1 MFYADHR
8 KHGLRH
14 SPFKALVAP
23 RPIAWVSSLSTEGV
37 VNLAPY
43 SFFNAMADS
52 PPIIVFAPNNPR
64 LGGGRKDTLENIEQ
78 TGEFV
83 VNLCNWDLRLPMNES
98 SAHVPPEVD
107 EIELAGLTAAP
118 SEIVKPPRVAEAPAA
133 LECEFLFRVRL
144 PGSSPKIE
152 NNACFGRVV
161 GVHISDDIIVDGH
174 GGHDPLPPHRALRLH
189 GLCAGRKRLLHGPP
203 GRQSRSLRSPQT
215 PGSGGVAGNP

>member
-23 RPIAWVSSLSTEGV
+23 RPIAWVSSLSTGGV

-64 LGGGRKDTLENIEQ
+64 LGGGRKDTPENIEQ
-78 TGEFV
+78 TGEIV
-83 VNLCNWDLRLPMNES
+83 VNLCNWDLRVAMNES
-98 SAHVPPEVD
+98 SAHVPPDVD

-161 GVHISDDIIVDGH
+161 GVHIADDIIVDGMVDMTRYRPIARC
-174 GGHDPLPPHRALRLH
+174 GYMDYALVESVFSMDRPDDNLE
-189 GLCAGRKRLLHGPP
+189 AWESRR
-203 GRQSRSLRSPQT
+203 RQE
-215 PGSGGVAGNP
+215 AAE

>member
-23 RPIAWVSSLSTEGV
+23 RPIAWVSSLSTGGV

-83 VNLCNWDLRLPMNES
+83 VNLCNWDLRVAMNES
-98 SAHVPPEVD
+98 SAHVPPDVD

-144 PGSSPKIE
+144 PGSHPKVE

-161 GVHISDDIIVDGH
+161 GVHISDDIILDGMVDMTRYRPIARCGYM
-174 GGHDPLPPHRALRLH
+174 DYALVESVFSMDRPDDNLE
-189 GLCAGRKRLLHGPP
+189 AYEARR
-203 GRQSRSLRSPQT
+203 RQE
-215 PGSGGVAGNP
+215 AAE

>member
-98 SAHVPPEVD
+98 SAHVPPDVD
-107 EIELAGLTAAP
+107 EIELAGLTAAFP
-118 SEIVKPPRVAEAPAA
+118 RRSSKPPRVAEAPAA

-161 GVHISDDIIVDGH
+161 GVHISDDIIVDGMVDMSRYRPIARC
-174 GGHDPLPPHRALRLH
+174 GYMDYALVESVFSMDRPDDNLE
-189 GLCAGRKRLLHGPP
+189 ASEARR
-203 GRQSRSLRSPQT
+203 RQE
-215 PGSGGVAGNP
+215 AAE

>member
-23 RPIAWVSSLSTEGV
+23 RPIAWVSSMSTDGV

-64 LGGGRKDTLENIEQ
+64 IGGGRKDTLENIEQ

-83 VNLCNWDLRLPMNES
+83 GI
-98 SAHVPPEVD
+98 SAT
-107 EIELAGLTAAP
+107 GT
-118 SEIVKPPRVAEAPAA
+118 
-133 LECEFLFRVRL
+133 C
-144 PGSSPKIE
+144 
-152 NNACFGRVV
+152 ACR
-161 GVHISDDIIVDGH
+161 
-174 GGHDPLPPHRALRLH
+174 
-189 GLCAGRKRLLHGPP
+189 
-203 GRQSRSLRSPQT
+203 
-215 PGSGGVAGNP
+215 

>member
-118 SEIVKPPRVAEAPAA
+118 SEIVRPPRVVEAPAA

-161 GVHISDDIIVDGH
+161 GVHISDDIIVDGMVDMSRYRPIARC
-174 GGHDPLPPHRALRLH
+174 GYMDYALVESVFSMDRPDDNLE
-189 GLCAGRKRLLHGPP
+189 ASEARR
-203 GRQSRSLRSPQT
+203 RQE
-215 PGSGGVAGNP
+215 AAE